1 MGRYFGREPRY
12 SREELERQ
20 AQEAIDARISMG
32 RPPAEEFLQLEQR
45 LAEIDRAEADRRLA
59 EAMPEPQP
67 LRIHHVRPP
76 AAAPATALA
85 PPPSARQPVA
95 AARTSAN

>member
-32 RPPAEEFLQLEQR
+32 RPPEEDFQPIKQR
-45 LAEIDRAEADRRLA
+45 LAEMEGAELVPPVA
-59 EAMPEPQP
+59 EPMPDSEP
-67 LRIHHVRPP
+67 LRIHAVRPP
-76 AAAPATALA
+76 TVTPEPEAVP
-85 PPPSARQPVA
+85 ARQPVA
-95 AARTSAN
+95 AARPSSN